1 LQTGHKIRK
10 RHLRLTGYPQLLANH
25 LKIGRFLGQILKVLI
40 FMTNHAKMKLL
51 KLTAFASILFIT
63 LLTFNS
69 CQNDDEVAKTTDYN
83 KTGIVMSGAQETP
96 PVATTAIGSLDVAYS
111 KETKML
117 TYKVTWSG
125 LTGAPV
131 AMHVHGL
138 APVSYPAVVVQ
149 TILSAPNA
157 TLFPASGTY
166 SGSLLADGVVV
177 KEVDILNG
185 LYYVNIHTA
194 AFPGG
199 ELRGQI
205 KFQ

>member
-1 LQTGHKIRK
+1 
-10 RHLRLTGYPQLLANH
+10 
-25 LKIGRFLGQILKVLI
+25 
-40 FMTNHAKMKLL
+40 MKLFR
-51 KLTAFASILFIT
+51 LTAFASILFVA
-63 LLTFNS
+63 LLGFNS
-69 CQNDDEVAKTTDYN
+69 CQNEDELAKTTEFR

-96 PVATTAIGSLDVAYS
+96 PITTSALGSMDVAYS
-111 KETKML
+111 RATKLL

-125 LTGAPV
+125 LTGVPA

-138 APVSYPAVVVQ
+138 APVSFPAGVVQ

-157 TLFPASGTY
+157 ALFPASGSY
-166 SGSLLADGVVV
+166 SGSLLVDGVVV
-177 KEVDILNG
+177 KEVDLLNG
-185 LYYVNIHTA
+185 LYYINIHTA